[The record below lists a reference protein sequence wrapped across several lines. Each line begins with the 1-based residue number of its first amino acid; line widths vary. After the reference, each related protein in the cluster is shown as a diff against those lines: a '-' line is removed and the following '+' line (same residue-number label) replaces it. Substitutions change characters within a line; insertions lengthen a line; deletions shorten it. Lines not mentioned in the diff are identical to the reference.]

1 MIPAGQM
8 IMEQEMAAA
17 TDQTG
22 ISAKQFV
29 RTHSNTPIP
38 QLGDTLEGGVRTD
51 VGGTVVMIS
60 LFYDDN
66 VIFSQF

>member
-1 MIPAGQM
+1 M
-8 IMEQEMAAA
+8 IMTQEMAAA

-38 QLGDTLEGGVRTD
+38 QLGDILEGGVRTD
-51 VGGTVVMIS
+51 VGNVVMIS
-60 LFYDDN
+60 LLYDDN

>member
-1 MIPAGQM
+1 M
-8 IMEQEMAAA
+8 IMQQEMAAA

-51 VGGTVVMIS
+51 VGAMVMIS
-60 LFYDDN
+60 LLYDYN

>member
-1 MIPAGQM
+1 M
-8 IMEQEMAAA
+8 IMQQEMAAA

-29 RTHSNTPIP
+29 RTHSNTPVP

-51 VGGTVVMIS
+51 VGAMVMIS
-60 LFYDDN
+60 LLYDYN

>member
-1 MIPAGQM
+1 MISIGQM

-38 QLGDTLEGGVRTD
+38 QLGDTLEGAIRRDVREQW
-51 VGGTVVMIS
+51 
-60 LFYDDN
+60 L
-66 VIFSQF
+66 

>member
-1 MIPAGQM
+1 M
-8 IMEQEMAAA
+8 IMKQEMAAA

-51 VGGTVVMIS
+51 VGTVT
-60 LFYDDN
+60 
-66 VIFSQF
+66 

>member
-1 MIPAGQM
+1 M

-29 RTHSNTPIP
+29 RTLSNTPIP

-51 VGGTVVMIS
+51 VGNVVMIS
-60 LFYDDN
+60 LLYDDN

>member
-1 MIPAGQM
+1 M

-29 RTHSNTPIP
+29 RTHSSTPIP

-51 VGGTVVMIS
+51 VGNVVMIS
-60 LFYDDN
+60 LLYDEN

>member
-1 MIPAGQM
+1 M

-38 QLGDTLEGGVRTD
+38 QLGDTLEDRTD
-51 VGGTVVMIS
+51 VGNVVMIS

>member
-1 MIPAGQM
+1 MK
-8 IMEQEMAAA
+8 QEMAAA

-51 VGGTVVMIS
+51 VGTVVMIS
-60 LFYDDN
+60 LLHDDN

>member
-1 MIPAGQM
+1 M

-29 RTHSNTPIP
+29 RTHSNTPTP
-38 QLGDTLEGGVRTD
+38 RLGDTLEGGVRTD
-51 VGGTVVMIS
+51 VGTVVMIS
-60 LFYDDN
+60 LLYDDN

>member
-1 MIPAGQM
+1 M
-8 IMEQEMAAA
+8 IMTQEMAAA

-29 RTHSNTPIP
+29 RTHSSTPIP
-38 QLGDTLEGGVRTD
+38 RLGDTLEGGVRTD
-51 VGGTVVMIS
+51 VGTVVMIS
-60 LFYDDN
+60 LLYDDN

>member
-1 MIPAGQM
+1 MIPTGQM

-17 TDQTG
+17 TNQTG

-29 RTHSNTPIP
+29 RTHSSTPIP

-51 VGGTVVMIS
+51 VGTVVMIS
-60 LFYDDN
+60 LLYNDT

>member
-1 MIPAGQM
+1 MIPTGQM

-29 RTHSNTPIP
+29 RTRSNTPVP

-51 VGGTVVMIS
+51 VGTVVMIS
-60 LFYDDN
+60 LLYDDN

>member
-1 MIPAGQM
+1 M

-29 RTHSNTPIP
+29 RVRTLSNTPIP

-51 VGGTVVMIS
+51 VGTVVMIS
-60 LFYDDN
+60 LLYDDN
-66 VIFSQF
+66 VIYSQF

>member
-1 MIPAGQM
+1 M
-8 IMEQEMAAA
+8 IMKQEMAAA

-29 RTHSNTPIP
+29 RVRTHSNTPIP
-38 QLGDTLEGGVRTD
+38 QLGDTLEEAIRTD
-51 VGGTVVMIS
+51 VGTVVIIS
-60 LFYDDN
+60 LLHDDN

>member
-1 MIPAGQM
+1 M

-51 VGGTVVMIS
+51 VGTVVMIS
-60 LFYDDN
+60 LLHDDII
-66 VIFSQF
+66 IFSQF